1 MLLSE
6 LLMRKRRLVTQIEE
20 LQDYL
25 EYDRDIDSINDII
38 DRIFELETTL
48 QKYILIIDKAN
59 NQNEI
64 EIGSNKVPVST
75 AVRLRQN
82 VKRKI
87 DTLTNLINHGTMS
100 INILDLMGQRATLLE
115 EFIIYDKAISLNDW
129 RTNID

>member
-6 LLMRKRRLVTQIEE
+6 LLMRKRHLVTQIEE

-38 DRIFELETTL
+38 DRIFELEGTL
-48 QKYILIIDKAN
+48 QKYILIIDKVN

-129 RTNID
+129 RSNID

>member
-38 DRIFELETTL
+38 DRIFELEGTL

-64 EIGSNKVPVST
+64 EIGSNKVLVST